1 MASETSPLIGGNTPQ
16 SDTMGTGLVGIILR
30 MVGPNQQL
38 LAKFALLLLGVAIPL
53 LLANSFDPR
62 TVILTTFLLNGIVAV
77 SFGFV
82 MTLTR
87 IMSTN
92 VDGLVKT
99 DAFVRLSRSQIN
111 NAEWNPMIMLL
122 KFVIMSVA
130 ASKDIELTALASF
143 AALWTD
149 VSTVLYWL
157 GVMVFYGELGNDTE
171 NMIGVRLPPFRF
183 AGVASRYLGMYLML
197 YVVWTM
203 M

>member
-1 MASETSPLIGGNTPQ
+1 MVIPRMAIPWGP
-16 SDTMGTGLVGIILR
+16 GLVGIILR
-30 MVGPNQQL
+30 IGGPNQQL
-38 LAKFALLLLGVAIPL
+38 PAKIALLLLNFAIPL
-53 LLANSFDPR
+53 LLANSFDPH

-82 MTLTR
+82 MTLAR
-87 IMSTN
+87 GMSTN

-99 DAFVRLSRSQIN
+99 DAFARLYRCQIN

-122 KFVIMSVA
+122 KFVIMSTA
-130 ASKDIELTALASF
+130 AYKDIELTTLASF

-149 VSTVLYWL
+149 VSTVMYWL
-157 GVMVFYGELGNDTE
+157 GVMVFYDEIGNDTK
-171 NMIGVRLPPFRF
+171 NLIGVRLPPFRF
-183 AGVASRYLGMYLML
+183 AGTASRYLAMYLML